1 MFKEKIKS
9 KKITDTKYPVNL
21 GYYEKTKL
29 KNSVEMEKNSSSKVQ
44 KIFSTKSEKKFPNLK
59 KDIHIKIQKSY
70 RIPNI
75 LDKQRKSPN
84 YVIIKMLNVQKK
96 RKNVES
102 LKGKKEIMYNAGVTI
117 VI

>member
-1 MFKEKIKS
+1 MRESSREYNRPKRETHVLRIPQTKQITLFKEKVKS

-75 LDKQRKSPN
+75 LDKQRKSP
-84 YVIIKMLNVQKK
+84 
-96 RKNVES
+96 
-102 LKGKKEIMYNAGVTI
+102 TT
-117 VI
+117 